1 MNPYD
6 YLLSNASVLLYNV
19 SVILLLGA
27 WVFFSYR
34 KLFRWGVSI
43 KASSNRWENV
53 LLPPD
58 DVTNE
63 IVFFAVVVAANLFL
77 TGLLLHLFA

>member
-1 MNPYD
+1 MNPYT
-6 YLLSNASVLLYNV
+6 YLLRNASLIAYQITVLL
-19 SVILLLGA
+19 LLA
-27 WVFFSYR
+27 TWIFFSYR

-43 KASSNRWENV
+43 RASSDRWENI

-63 IVFFAVVVAANLFL
+63 IVFFAVVVAVNVFL
-77 TGLLLHLFA
+77 TGLLFHLFA

>member
-1 MNPYD
+1 MNPYE
-6 YLLSNASVLLYNV
+6 YVLGNASLLLYNAT
-19 SVILLLGA
+19 ILLLLAA

-43 KASSNRWENV
+43 KASSNRWENI

-63 IVFFAVVVAANLFL
+63 IVCFAVVVALNLFL